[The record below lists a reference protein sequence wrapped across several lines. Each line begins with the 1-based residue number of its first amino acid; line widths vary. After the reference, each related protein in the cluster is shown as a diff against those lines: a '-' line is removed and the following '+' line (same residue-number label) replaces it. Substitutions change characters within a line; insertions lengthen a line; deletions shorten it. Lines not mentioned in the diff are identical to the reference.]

1 VTELFTTVYFGL
13 LTCGAREALE
23 GEETVCSSFAS
34 LHFGSIEPL
43 PGRGAPRG
51 APRGVEA
58 LPTSPATAGGQ
69 ARKNFGGIKKTG
81 FGTGT
86 STDHNEMLPPPPY
99 SMVAHKQLPP
109 RSPAPTPGTAAAS
122 AAAFAAASA
131 ASAAAVGAGSGA
143 GAPAAAAMSTNDIAR
158 LMQAVQ
164 NNPALK
170 QQLAAMQA
178 MQLQA
183 QAQAQAQQA

>member
-1 VTELFTTVYFGL
+1 VTELFSTVYFGA

-23 GEETVCSSFAS
+23 GEETLCSNFAT
-34 LHFGSIEPL
+34 LHLGSIEPL

-51 APRGVEA
+51 AGAGAGGAEA
-58 LPTSPATAGGQ
+58 LATSPSMNG
-69 ARKNFGGIKKTG
+69 RKDFGGIKKTG

-99 SMVAHKQLPP
+99 SMVAAKPP
-109 RSPAPTPGTAAAS
+109 RAPALGGAAGLGGAAA
-122 AAAFAAASA
+122 
-131 ASAAAVGAGSGA
+131 
-143 GAPAAAAMSTNDIAR
+143 PAMSTNDIAR

-164 NNPALK
+164 GNPALK

-178 MQLQA
+178 MQQAAAAAAA
-183 QAQAQAQQA
+183 QA

>member
-1 VTELFTTVYFGL
+1 VYFGL

-23 GEETVCSSFAS
+23 GEETVCSSFAT

-43 PGRGAPRG
+43 LGRG

-58 LPTSPATAGGQ
+58 LPTSPAAVMQ

-99 SMVAHKQLPP
+99 SMVAHKLPP
-109 RSPAPTPGTAAAS
+109 RAPAIGP
-122 AAAFAAASA
+122 SA
-131 ASAAAVGAGSGA
+131 ASAAAAAAGA
-143 GAPAAAAMSTNDIAR
+143 GAGAGVPAAAAMSTNDIAR

-178 MQLQA
+178 MQMQA
-183 QAQAQAQQA
+183 AVQAQAQAQQA